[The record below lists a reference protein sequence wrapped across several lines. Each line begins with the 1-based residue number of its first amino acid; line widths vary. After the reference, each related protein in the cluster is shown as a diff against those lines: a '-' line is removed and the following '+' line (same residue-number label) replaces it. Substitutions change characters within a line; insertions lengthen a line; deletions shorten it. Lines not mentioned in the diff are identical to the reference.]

1 MNKEQRKWLS
11 ICIISGTIY
20 MTLMSLSLYDIRFK
34 YGIFIVIST
43 AFIAYFGIV
52 MFALT
57 QYMSTKEIV
66 SIIIWK
72 VKDFFNE

>member
-66 SIIIWK
+66 SIIIGK
-72 VKDFFNE
+72 VKDFLN

>member
-52 MFALT
+52 IFALT

>member
-66 SIIIWK
+66 SIIIGK
-72 VKDFFNE
+72 VKDFFN